1 MSFPDHA
8 HVRGDVVR
16 RPRRALLSKPVAA
29 AVVVLALGGLAEVTP
44 KVGWAKIFTAPT
56 PLFPA
61 KEAMA
66 ADAQPNLQVGE
77 AELETETKSMP
88 GFEAP
93 TGPAKVEARGP
104 IAAGNNEPDLPS
116 ISAEEPPLPIYDP
129 TGHTLDGFF
138 ASLAETQAKKPG
150 AVTRI
155 AHFGDSVIVSD
166 YVSGTLRRELQGTFG
181 DAGHGYVLIANA
193 WPSYFHND
201 VFRFATSGWKV
212 SRIVG
217 PMASDGLY
225 GLGGVSFSALSG
237 IRARFGTAEKGDYGR
252 NVSRFV
258 VSYLEQ
264 PNGGRLEVLIDGKPH
279 SVIDTNGPVKV
290 GAHQAI
296 EVSDGEHLLEL
307 AVKGRETRAFGV
319 VLERDTPG
327 VVLDALGVQGARIRF
342 LDQQDD
348 EHWASELKWRKPN
361 LLVYQFGANE
371 SGDGYAYPMDE
382 YLRTM
387 KLVLEQGKRALPESS
402 CLVVGAMDRARHEN
416 GATTSMKIIQL
427 ITVEQRKAAEQ
438 VGCAYFDTYNAMGGW
453 GSMPAWVRRG
463 LGQADM
469 THPTGVGA
477 QRIGHWLYR
486 ALMKN
491 YDAYLAQRREGA
503 PAAPAPQ
510 QGAAPTTTSIG
521 AASTEPSTPADAKA
535 PKAP

>member
-1 MSFPDHA
+1 M
-8 HVRGDVVR
+8 R
-16 RPRRALLSKPVAA
+16 RPRLALLSKPVFAA
-29 AVVVLALGGLAEVTP
+29 GVVVALGGLAELAPFAGKVRIFSAPAPLLP
-44 KVGWAKIFTAPT
+44 KTEV
-56 PLFPA
+56 
-61 KEAMA
+61 A
-66 ADAQPNLQVGE
+66 AGDAQPNLEVGE
-77 AELETETKSMP
+77 AELRTESRSLP
-88 GFEAP
+88 GLAAP
-93 TGPAKVEARGP
+93 IHAAKAEARGP
-104 IAAGNNEPDLPS
+104 IATGGGEPDLPS
-116 ISAEEPPLPIYDP
+116 ISAEEPPVPLFDP
-129 TGHTLDGFF
+129 TGHSLDGFF
-138 ASLAETQAKKPG
+138 AALAETQAKKPG
-150 AVTRI
+150 AITRI
-155 AHFGDSVIVSD
+155 AHFGDSMIASD

-181 DAGHGYVLIANA
+181 DAGHGFVLIANA

-217 PMASDGLY
+217 PMTSDGMY
-225 GLGGVSFSALSG
+225 GLGGVSFTALSG

-252 NVSRFV
+252 KVSRFV
-258 VSYLEQ
+258 VSYLKQ
-264 PNGGRLEVLIDGKPH
+264 PNGGRLEVLVDGKSH
-279 SVIDTNGPVKV
+279 SLIDTEGPVKV
-290 GAHQAI
+290 GAQETI
-296 EVSDGEHLLEL
+296 EVPDGEHMLEL

-342 LDQQDD
+342 LDKQDD
-348 EHWASELKWRKPN
+348 AHWASELGWRKPN

-427 ITVEQRKAAEQ
+427 IVAEQRKAAEQ
-438 VGCAYFDTYNAMGGW
+438 VGCAYFDTYDAMGGW

-477 QRIGHWLYR
+477 QRIGHWIYR

-491 YDAYLAQRREGA
+491 YDAFLSRRRAQEGA
-503 PAAPAPQ
+503 VPQ
-510 QGAAPTTTSIG
+510 
-521 AASTEPSTPADAKA
+521 K
-535 PKAP
+535 

>member
-1 MSFPDHA
+1 L
-8 HVRGDVVR
+8 V
-16 RPRRALLSKPVAA
+16 SKPVAA
-29 AVVVLALGGLAEVTP
+29 ACVVALLGGLAEVVP
-44 KVGWAKIFTAPT
+44 RAGFAKIFSAPT
-56 PLFPA
+56 PLFATKDDKAP
-61 KEAMA
+61 
-66 ADAQPNLQVGE
+66 DAQPNLEVGE
-77 AELETETKSMP
+77 AALETETRVMP

-93 TGPAKVEARGP
+93 TGPTKLDDNGP
-104 IAAGNNEPDLPS
+104 IAESDGQPDLPS
-116 ISAEEPPLPIYDP
+116 ISAEEPPVPLFDP
-129 TGHTLDGFF
+129 TGHTLDSFF
-138 ASLAETQAKKPG
+138 ASLADSQAKKPG
-150 AVTRI
+150 AITRI

-166 YVSGTLRRELQGTFG
+166 YVSGTLRRELQDTFG
-181 DAGHGYVLIANA
+181 DAGHGFVLIANA

-252 NVSRFV
+252 HVSRFV
-258 VSYLEQ
+258 VSYLKQ
-264 PNGGRLEVLIDGKPH
+264 PQGGRLEVLVDGKPH
-279 SVIDTNGPVKV
+279 SEIDTDGPIKV
-290 GAHQAI
+290 GAHETI
-296 EVSDGEHLLEL
+296 EVPDGEHMLEL
-307 AVKGRETRAFGV
+307 GVKGREVRAFGV

-342 LDQQDD
+342 LDKEDD
-348 EHWASELKWRKPN
+348 AHWASELAWRKPN
-361 LLVYQFGANE
+361 LLVYEFGANE

-427 ITVEQRKAAEQ
+427 IVAEQRRAAEQ

-491 YDAYLAQRREGA
+491 YDAYLKNHRASDASKATASA
-503 PAAPAPQ
+503 PAAPASTPSVPSPSA
-510 QGAAPTTTSIG
+510 GAARTSVS
-521 AASTEPSTPADAKA
+521 AAVPEVRPSTVQPH
-535 PKAP
+535 